1 MIWRILLVI
10 GALTFLANG
19 CSILSDEDCNSVDI
33 GGQRREIS
41 VTCHRSPNA
50 GEFSQGT
57 AGTLGIVIGLGMIT
71 LAAWPLIQNARYNRQ
86 SNYGGSTYSSY
97 TPPRTEQPPPKPPPT
112 PPKPPPP
119 PPPKTNV
126 CSSCERRLEGHEK
139 FCGHCGTK
147 TT

>member
-1 MIWRILLVI
+1 MFWRILLVI
-10 GALTFLANG
+10 GALTFLVNG

-33 GGQRREIS
+33 GGNRRAMS

-57 AGTLGIVIGLGMIT
+57 AGGLGIVIGLGMIT

-86 SNYGGSTYSSY
+86 SNYVGSTYSSY
-97 TPPRTEQPPPKPPPT
+97 TSPRTEQPPPN
-112 PPKPPPP
+112 PPPP